1 MYWGVLFMNL
11 HEYLDTLTEQ
21 IRCKRARPM
30 IETEISNHIHDQAN
44 VYKADG
50 MEEQE
55 AIEEAVR
62 QMGDPIEAGAALD
75 RVHRP
80 KMSWSLTALFVFLVL
95 TGMTMQIILSLGYAD
110 GTISQASEN
119 LQLIIN
125 IIRNSAVCLLVAAS
139 ICILDYSILSKYPLI
154 IFWGFIGIGFIYML
168 MNIQYTNG
176 INRITYYFMAI
187 VAVLFCNVIY
197 AHRGKGIKGA
207 VYSLLS
213 FLAVF
218 FAFTRV
224 GSSFTGVMEFSCV
237 ILLLLSAATIKGWF
251 GKAKKRVLAIFWS
264 VMFIIPATIFGITVF
279 GISYDNTYKLE
290 NYQLMRLKSIFGIFF
305 QQPGAGELGFS
316 YQYFALNE
324 IMDKVTW
331 FGSKKTTL
339 GTLPSPSSD
348 YIITSIFSYFGILAA
363 SLVILSFVFLIYKA
377 FHISRH
383 QKNSFG
389 CLVSYA
395 CTFIMLVK
403 GVIYIYSNLFS
414 GVLSQVSM
422 PFLSYGLSNAIV
434 SGILAGL
441 LLSIYRNSNII
452 SEKKYDPKFRI
463 KLLVEKR

>member
-1 MYWGVLFMNL
+1 MNL

-110 GTISQASEN
+110 GTVSQASEN
-119 LQLIIN
+119 LQLIIK
-125 IIRNSAVCLLVAAS
+125 IVRNSAVCLLVAAS

-187 VAVLFCNVIY
+187 VGVLFCNVIY

-224 GSSFTGVMEFSCV
+224 GSSFTGVMEFSCI

-264 VMFIIPATIFGITVF
+264 VMFILPAIVF
-279 GISYDNTYKLE
+279 GIAIFGNQLA
-290 NYQLMRLKSIFGIFF
+290 NYQLMRLKSIFGMLFR
-305 QQPGAGELGFS
+305 QLDAGELGYS
-316 YQYFALNE
+316 YQYFVLNE

-331 FGSKKTTL
+331 FGSKKATL
-339 GTLPSPSSD
+339 ETLPSPSSD

-363 SLVILSFVFLIYKA
+363 SIVILSFLFLIYKA
-377 FHISRH
+377 FHISHH

>member
-1 MYWGVLFMNL
+1 MNL
-11 HEYLDTLTEQ
+11 REYLDTLTEQ

-30 IETEISNHIHDQAN
+30 IEVEISNHIHDQAD
-44 VYKADG
+44 VYRADG

-95 TGMTMQIILSLGYAD
+95 TGMTMQIILTLGYAD
-110 GTISQASEN
+110 GTVNEASEN

-125 IIRNSAVCLLVAAS
+125 IVRNSTVCLLVAAS
-139 ICILDYSILSKYPLI
+139 ICVLDYSILSKYPLI
-154 IFWGFIGIGFIYML
+154 IFWGFMGIGFLYML
-168 MNIQYTNG
+168 INSQYVNG

-187 VAVLFCNVIY
+187 AAVLFCNVIY

-264 VMFIIPATIFGITVF
+264 VMFILPAIVF
-279 GISYDNTYKLE
+279 GIVIFGNQLA
-290 NYQLMRLKSIFGIFF
+290 NYQLMRLKSIFGMLF
-305 QQPGAGELGFS
+305 QPLGAGELGYS

-324 IMDKVTW
+324 VMDKVTW
-331 FGSKKTTL
+331 FGSKKATL
-339 GTLPSPSSD
+339 ETLPSPSSN

-363 SLVILSFVFLIYKA
+363 SLVILTFIFLIYKA
-377 FHISRH
+377 FHISHH

-389 CLVSYA
+389 CLVSCA